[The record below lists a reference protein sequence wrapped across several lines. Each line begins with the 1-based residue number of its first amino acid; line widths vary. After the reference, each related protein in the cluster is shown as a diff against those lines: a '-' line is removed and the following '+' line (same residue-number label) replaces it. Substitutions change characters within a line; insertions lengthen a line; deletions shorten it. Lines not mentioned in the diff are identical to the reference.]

1 MQALLDND
9 LVYKVARLDLLPEL
23 DALLVAWGSRVPYGR
38 LGTARHV
45 LRTFRQPPPTDRW
58 PVSGQ
63 QAALD
68 AFLLN
73 RCVSLRASDAILM
86 ARLADVRGIDSGEVQ
101 LFARAMELTDAII
114 VTGDKNA
121 MRALAQ
127 NAQLTDITTAL
138 AGKLV
143 SFEMVLACISR
154 RCGAGRIRAANATYP
169 GVDGALASACSRSSD
184 DTVLR
189 RNLERYVAML
199 RAETGYL
206 LRTI

>member
-45 LRTFRQPPPTDRW
+45 LKTFRQPPPADRW
-58 PVSGQ
+58 PESGQ

-68 AFLLN
+68 AFLQN
-73 RCVSLRASDAILM
+73 RCAPLRASDAILM
-86 ARLADVRGIDSGEVQ
+86 ARLAAVRGIDSGEVQ

-127 NAQLTDITTAL
+127 NSLLADVITAL
-138 AGKLV
+138 TGKLV
-143 SFEMVLACISR
+143 SFEMVLASISR
-154 RCGAGRIRAANATYP
+154 RAGTGRIRAANATHP
-169 GVDGALASACSRSSD
+169 GVDGALTSACSRSSD
-184 DTVLR
+184 DKVLQ

-206 LRTI
+206 LRTL